1 MKSIGLILCFCFFVL
16 QLVDAQREYDLY
28 WVSFKDK
35 QNTPYSLFHPQE
47 YLSAKSIERRRNQ
60 GILIDSTDLPIDPTY
75 ISKLLEKVE
84 VDIHMESRWFNGIAV
99 KIKDEVQ
106 IAEIAKLPF
115 VASTRAIGFVRKRKH
130 PKTGVG
136 AREYKKN
143 YKKRRRYYGDA
154 WVQIQMLNGHYLHK
168 MGYSGQGMTM
178 AVLDAGFEYIKETP
192 AFDSLFARGGIIET
206 RDFVEGDHF
215 VFESSNHGRN
225 VLATITGN
233 LPYLYV
239 GTAPQTSFYLFK
251 TEDELGEY
259 VAEEYNWLAAA
270 EYADQIGIDVINS
283 SLGYYKYDDKD
294 MNYAYEDLDGNTAV
308 ITRAADYAAQKG
320 ILVLTSAGNEG
331 DGKWQHITVPGDG
344 DSVLTVG
351 AVDREGFHAKFS
363 SKGFSNRHQIKPDV
377 MARGHTA
384 VIPTQ
389 YRYNTQYTFGTSF
402 SCPIMAGAATTLWQ
416 AVPSV
421 TNMDIIQTLQYCSNQ
436 AEEPDTTL
444 GYGIPNFLEAYNQL
458 GGGTVVNINK
468 QQRVYTVPSI
478 LNDKVDIF
486 IPDSEYNTLQVH
498 IFDALGQKIY
508 SKQLNATLNE
518 LWHHRVTDLDTYPQ
532 GSYTIKIEYGI
543 YTYHILLLT

>member
-1 MKSIGLILCFCFFVL
+1 MRSIALILCFSFFIP
-16 QLVDAQREYDLY
+16 QLADAQRDYDLY
-28 WVSFKDK
+28 WVTFKDK
-35 QNTPYSLFHPQE
+35 KDSPYSLFHPQE

-60 GILIDSTDLPIDPTY
+60 GILIDSTDLPINPSYLT
-75 ISKLLEKVE
+75 KLLEE
-84 VDIHMESRWFNGIAV
+84 VDVQVHMRSRWFNGIGV

-106 IAEIAKLPF
+106 VDELKKLPF
-115 VASTRAIGFVRKRKH
+115 VGSVKAIGFARKRKH
-130 PKTGVG
+130 PKTGTG
-136 AREYKKN
+136 AREYEKD
-143 YKKRRRYYGDA
+143 YKKRKRYYGDA

-192 AFDSLFARGGIIET
+192 AFDSLFARGGILGT
-206 RDFVEGDHF
+206 RDFVEDDEF

-251 TEDELGEY
+251 TEDEQGEY
-259 VAEEYNWLAAA
+259 IAEEYTWLAAA
-270 EYADQIGIDVINS
+270 EYSDQIGVDIINS
-283 SLGYYKYDDKD
+283 SLGYYKFDDKK
-294 MNYAYEDLDGNTAV
+294 MNYAYDDLDGNTAI
-308 ITRAADYAAQKG
+308 ITRAADYAASKG

-331 DGKWQHITVPGDG
+331 DGKWKHITVPGDG

-351 AVDREGFHAKFS
+351 AVDREGFYAKFS
-363 SKGFSNRHQIKPDV
+363 SKGFSNRDQIKPDV

-402 SCPIMAGAATTLWQ
+402 SCPIMAGVATTLWQ

-421 TNMDIIQTLQYCSNQ
+421 TNMDIIQTLQSCSHQ
-436 AEEPDTTL
+436 HESPDTTL
-444 GYGIPNFLEAYNQL
+444 GYGIPNFLDAYNRL

-468 QQRVYTVPSI
+468 RQKTYAVKTI
-478 LNDKVDIF
+478 LDDKIDIF
-486 IPDSEYNTLQVH
+486 IPDSDYNTLQVH
-498 IFDALGQKIY
+498 IFDALGQKLY
-508 SKQLNATLNE
+508 SKQINAKLNE
-518 LWHHRVTDLDTYPQ
+518 LWHHRVTGLKDYPQ

-543 YTYHILLLT
+543 YTYHILLMT